1 MGFFGYFLC
10 LEGEKPWRKTRQRA
24 KLRKNGL
31 FQVWKVP
38 GAFDSPGMNFK
49 AATFKCCQ
57 LQTSSDWIDLTP
69 LEISWLLVSEKV
81 WILKIQWLDQKLWLS
96 EVSGASIGTLSR
108 FLWYLGYPNS
118 DFDPWIVFGMRIWL
132 SYQWHWFQPILTT
145 WSKFEF
151 LGSLGSTPGQTRS
164 NLVKFVKNL
173 WEAWVWCKTMKNV
186 VLWEFWPRLTAVRLN
201 LINHLVGFIP
211 CQICLYFSN

>member
-1 MGFFGYFLC
+1 MFFGFFLDIFCVWKGKNH
-10 LEGEKPWRKTRQRA
+10 EEKLGREQNSA
-24 KLRKNGL
+24 KNGL

-38 GAFDSPGMNFK
+38 GAFYSPGMNFK
-49 AATFKCCQ
+49 AATCKCCQ
-57 LQTSSDWIDLTP
+57 LQTSSEWIDLTP

-108 FLWYLGYPNS
+108 FLWYLSYPNS

-151 LGSLGSTPGQTRS
+151 LGSLGSTLGQTRS

-173 WEAWVWCKTMKNV
+173 WEA
-186 VLWEFWPRLTAVRLN
+186 
-201 LINHLVGFIP
+201 
-211 CQICLYFSN
+211 